1 MNSNRLCTNIF
12 DSRCSLCS
20 SYFVTVFSTGNYR
33 LSNRWNALF
42 ILCINFQQMQE
53 KKNDAQMS
61 PCSMMIDKVQT
72 DSKMCNQCNSLIWHS
87 VFHYSNSLWY
97 SISCEK
103 KNLPYSPF
111 THKISFI
118 WPAKFMQIVFYSF
131 SMFVVSLMRSYSKR
145 IRPVRYIFMF
155 VYLCIDHLISI
166 TNSRHKF
173 KTVRL
178 VPM

>member
-1 MNSNRLCTNIF
+1 MRLCQRSIAKNVSHDIQMNSNRLCTNIF

-97 SISCEK
+97 SISCAK
-103 KNLPYSPF
+103 KKSAVFALHTQNFIHLASKIYADCFLFVFNVRCF
-111 THKISFI
+111 TNAF
-118 WPAKFMQIVFYSF
+118 
-131 SMFVVSLMRSYSKR
+131 L
-145 IRPVRYIFMF
+145 
-155 VYLCIDHLISI
+155 L
-166 TNSRHKF
+166 
-173 KTVRL
+173 
-178 VPM
+178 